1 MLVMFEVTNPVERAH
16 TMTKRHVVSEAT
28 DLKAILS
35 GDDDFL
41 GTAVRAAIQPELV
54 WGFWCQVN
62 FMECVLFLLR
72 LNRPRRRACDERV
85 EVSIDNGL
93 KGVGSGTP
101 AQALGQRITPFSG
114 LA

>member
-1 MLVMFEVTNPVERAH
+1 MGRP
-16 TMTKRHVVSEAT
+16 
-28 DLKAILS
+28 I
-35 GDDDFL
+35 G
-41 GTAVRAAIQPELV
+41 PELV

-72 LNRPRRRACDERV
+72 LNRARSRACDERV

-93 KGVGSGTP
+93 KVVGSGTP
-101 AQALGQRITPFSG
+101 AQALGQRIMPISA

>member
-1 MLVMFEVTNPVERAH
+1 VRWPSRPSVRRL
-16 TMTKRHVVSEAT
+16 
-28 DLKAILS
+28 
-35 GDDDFL
+35 DD
-41 GTAVRAAIQPELV
+41 GGLV

-72 LNRPRRRACDERV
+72 LNRPRSRACDERV

-93 KGVGSGTP
+93 KGVGSGSP
-101 AQALGQRITPFSG
+101 AQARGQRIMPFSG